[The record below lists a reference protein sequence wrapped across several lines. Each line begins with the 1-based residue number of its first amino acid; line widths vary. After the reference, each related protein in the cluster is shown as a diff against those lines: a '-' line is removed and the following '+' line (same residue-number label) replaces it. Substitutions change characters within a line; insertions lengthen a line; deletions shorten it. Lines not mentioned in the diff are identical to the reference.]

1 MVKLRGNRRR
11 GARNKLWA
19 TAGLATASSLQQVC
33 LHVVARWEKKNVS
46 LDGQEQK
53 ELRIVQ
59 ELARQ
64 DLAECPEC
72 IIERQARVNM
82 RLGEWAPPGQL
93 TSACRA
99 VYLVP
104 VYPCPARHC
113 SLGCWSNRPLPPVS
127 QFPSRP
133 NSARLALTRPK
144 KLVSAQLPFV
154 DGSYSLALTM

>member
-1 MVKLRGNRRR
+1 ML
-11 GARNKLWA
+11 
-19 TAGLATASSLQQVC
+19 SPD
-33 LHVVARWEKKNVS
+33 EKIVL

-59 ELARQ
+59 ELTRQ
-64 DLAECPEC
+64 DLAEC

-104 VYPCPARHC
+104 VYPCPALQ
-113 SLGCWSNRPLPPVS
+113 LGCWYDRPLPPVS
-127 QFPSRP
+127 RP
-133 NSARLALTRPK
+133 NSPRLT
-144 KLVSAQLPFV
+144 S
-154 DGSYSLALTM
+154 SLGRSLFRTSSHS